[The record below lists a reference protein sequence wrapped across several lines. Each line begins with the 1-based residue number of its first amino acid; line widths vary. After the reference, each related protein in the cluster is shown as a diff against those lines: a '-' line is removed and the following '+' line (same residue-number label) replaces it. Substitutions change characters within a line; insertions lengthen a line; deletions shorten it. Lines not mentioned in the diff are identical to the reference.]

1 MAARGQ
7 YAARYN
13 TQSQTHLESY
23 SRSLRQFCN
32 FVEHCSQEIDDPE
45 RIVDMCEA
53 HAETVRL
60 TAQDVTMESIDM
72 LLNTMLNTLY
82 NMSEAQEQ
90 KRWGKRLKGA
100 LFGRGKTHQHPQ
112 QAMAFQNM

>member
-7 YAARYN
+7 HAAVN
-13 TQSQTHLESY
+13 STQSQTNLESY

-32 FVEHCSQEIDDPE
+32 FVEYCSQEVDDPE

-82 NMSEAQEQ
+82 NMSEVQEQ
-90 KRWGKRLKGA
+90 KRWSNRLKGA
-100 LFGRGKTHQHPQ
+100 FFGRGKTRQHPQ

>member
-7 YAARYN
+7 KAAMY
-13 TQSQTHLESY
+13 TQQPATLETY

-32 FVEHCSQEIDDPE
+32 FVEYCSQEVDDPE
-45 RIVDMCEA
+45 AVAEMCEA

-90 KRWGKRLKGA
+90 KRLSNRMKNA
-100 LFGRGKTHQHPQ
+100 LFGSGKGRQSSQH
-112 QAMAFQNM
+112 AMAC

>member
-7 YAARYN
+7 NAAMHN
-13 TQSQTHLESY
+13 TQTPANLESY

-32 FVEHCSQEIDDPE
+32 FVEYCSQEVDDPE
-45 RIVDMCEA
+45 TIAEICEA

-72 LLNTMLNTLY
+72 LLNTMLNSLY
-82 NMSEAQEQ
+82 NISETQEQ
-90 KRWGKRLKGA
+90 KRWGKRLKNA
-100 LFGRGKTHQHPQ
+100 IFGQEKAQRYAQ
-112 QAMAFQNM
+112 QAVAFQNM

>member
-7 YAARYN
+7 N
-13 TQSQTHLESY
+13 TAVNRRQTHAKVEAY

-32 FVEHCSQEIDDPE
+32 FVEYCSQEVQDAEKIAE
-45 RIVDMCEA
+45 MCEA

-60 TAQDVTMESIDM
+60 TTQDVTIESIDL

-82 NMSEAQEQ
+82 NMSEAKEQ
-90 KRWGKRLKGA
+90 KRWSNRLKNT
-100 LFGRGKTHQHPQ
+100 LLSRGKTQ
-112 QAMAFQNM
+112 QYSQQTIALQNV